1 MAALSA
7 TLSRNKMRFYLLGE
21 CAACMSASG
30 PVDLSC
36 QQRIWSMAEQL
47 RQLAT
52 CREIVPGMNNLTVIF
67 DPDQHSGDQMLAV
80 MEQQWKAVQGQAYSS
95 RTLEIPVRYGG
106 ADGPDLS
113 VVAEHA
119 QMTTEE
125 VIAAHSAAEYVVYF
139 LGFQPGFAYMGG
151 LPERLATPRR
161 ANPRLNVPAGS
172 VGIGGAQTGIYPSA
186 VPGGWQL
193 IGRTDLRLFDP
204 TREEPILLRPGDLIK
219 FVPLGDPSD

>member
-1 MAALSA
+1 MQ
-7 TLSRNKMRFYLLGE
+7 FYLLGE
-21 CAACMSASG
+21 RAACMSATGS
-30 PVDLSC
+30 VDLSC

-47 RQLAT
+47 KQLAD
-52 CREIVPGMNNLTVIF
+52 CPDIVPGMNNLTVIF
-67 DPDQHSGDQMLAV
+67 DPDKHSADEMLAV
-80 MEQQWKAVQGQAYSS
+80 MEQQWKAVQRQAYSS

-119 QMTTEE
+119 RMTPEE
-125 VIAAHSAAEYVVYF
+125 VIAAHSTAEYVVYF
-139 LGFQPGFAYMGG
+139 LGFQPGFAYLGG

-161 ANPRLNVPAGS
+161 ADPRLKVPAGS

-186 VPGGWQL
+186 GPGGWNL
-193 IGRTDLRLFDP
+193 IGRTELSLFDP
-204 TREEPILLRPGDLIK
+204 LRETPILLRPGDLIK